1 MRERLLATYE
11 RLSPRQRQWL
21 TVAVLCLGVFGVFY
35 LIFTVSDKTGS
46 LATGPQ
52 ANLPGAQK
60 TTLTNV
66 MPAGQQV
73 DARDRWVGEAGKKL
87 AEHEADR
94 ATQDQFNKQV
104 LSRFETLEKQLTQ
117 TAQPKSLSAPQAG
130 LGPASPAPDWFPPQS
145 ALSSPANLAAQPPA
159 PKTFPSGGM
168 PAGPP
173 PTNAFLIDAPAVG
186 LVRISMQPPNTAQAA
201 PNAPGSATGGPGKS
215 ANDAKG
221 QSANDYLPVS
231 FTRAVLLGGLDAPT
245 GGQSQTNPQPVLLR
259 LEDNAVLP
267 NRFRSQV
274 RECFV
279 VAAGYGDISSER
291 AYMRTENLS
300 CIRND
305 GSALE
310 VKIQG
315 SVFGE
320 DGKVGV
326 RGRLVEKQGQLLA
339 RALVAGIAS
348 GIGQAFGTGLTT
360 VSVSPLGSTQ
370 TVDSNKVLEYGAYV
384 GVGKALDRLAQ
395 YYIKMAETI
404 FPVIEVDA
412 GRQVDVVITKGVV
425 IDAPVNGAAN
435 RPVMAPR
442 FDPQVGQQRFTTVSN
457 DEDN

>member
-1 MRERLLATYE
+1 MRERLDALLE
-11 RLSPRQRQWL
+11 RLSVRQRQWL
-21 TVAVLCLGVFGVFY
+21 TVMGLCLAVFSIFY
-35 LIFTVSDKTGS
+35 LIFVVSDKSGGS
-46 LATGPQ
+46 GKTQQAGLSGTRSATV
-52 ANLPGAQK
+52 
-60 TTLTNV
+60 TNV

-104 LSRFETLEKQLTQ
+104 LSRFESLERQLIQ
-117 TAQPKSLSAPQAG
+117 SGQPTSSMSNSVPVTPVPDAFPPVSALPPPP
-130 LGPASPAPDWFPPQS
+130 PASKIASVS
-145 ALSSPANLAAQPPA
+145 AL
-159 PKTFPSGGM
+159 
-168 PAGPP
+168 PAGA
-173 PTNAFLIDAPAVG
+173 PTVNFPVPEVPASG
-186 LVRISMQPPNTAQAA
+186 LVRISISPVATSSASAA
-201 PNAPGSATGGPGKS
+201 SAPAKPGSDKS
-215 ANDAKG
+215 GNDAKG

-245 GGQSQTNPQPVLLR
+245 GGQSQSNPQPVLLK
-259 LEDNAVLP
+259 LDDNAVLP
-267 NRFRSQV
+267 NRFRAQV
-274 RECFV
+274 KECFV

-291 AYMRTENLS
+291 AYLRTENLS
-300 CIRND
+300 CIRHD

-326 RGRLVEKQGQLLA
+326 RGRLIEKQGQLLA
-339 RALVAGIAS
+339 RALMAGIAS
-348 GIGQAFGTGLTT
+348 GIGQAFGTGTST
-360 VSVSPLGSTQ
+360 ISVSPLGSTQ
-370 TVDSNKVLEYGAYV
+370 TIDSGKALEYGASV

-412 GRQVDVVITKGVV
+412 GRQVDLVITKGVV
-425 IDAPVNGAAN
+425 IDAPVNGPTQRGNALFASN
-435 RPVMAPR
+435 PVA
-442 FDPQVGQQRFTTVSN
+442 D